1 MSSDEQFRCH
11 AAFVRRVKGKPYPVQ
26 GSPSVAESRVIA
38 FMSEHDGRA
47 ISQFRRPAVSFTD
60 KHAAY
65 PFALEFREYGQ
76 RPVMT

>member
-1 MSSDEQFRCH
+1 MSSRPASPGRPGYAFFIASTNASAVSSDEQFR
-11 AAFVRRVKGKPYPVQ
+11 R
-26 GSPSVAESRVIA
+26 S
-38 FMSEHDGRA
+38 

-65 PFALEFREYGQ
+65 SFALEFRKYGQ